1 MGCFF
6 CCFRIK
12 DANQTHLVSEPVSSK
27 PGVPVISRN
36 PLSSLLLAEEKDG
49 LSCTENENSA
59 LGTPQHDRQLMDE
72 ARFLKACG
80 TIIETPAEL
89 RKTPKKVNDL
99 SHCDGDSEPSKFHSW
114 LPNIST
120 EKFNLEKQPDQPP
133 TPTKLCEEWTKGSD
147 SLEHTPSSCI
157 SNGQTGRISGISI
170 EGSRVGSIT
179 NHASS
184 STTSSLTARDMGT
197 NVPCT
202 NKSVRFECEVDAI
215 LFSSGSS
222 SADIAASQN
231 PKQPK
236 SADCYSRS
244 KPSPNP
250 TPLKLT
256 DEMQTPGTVF
266 PTYQEN
272 MTNKKNPRIRS
283 QYVYSALNPVEN
295 ISQLKV
301 LKEEGSSTCILS
313 GHLRESLEQA
323 DNVTPKSEVGMIR
336 ASLEKDLN
344 VESSLSSWLKP
355 SSTNEDGNF
364 HHSGSISVGKT
375 QLGRTPWERPI
386 IGMVAAHWNE
396 VEPPNLPKYWD
407 GNGIPNSTNKYKE
420 DQKVSWHATPFEER
434 LEKALSD
441 ETSIPQRKHINRPTH
456 MDFDETEESDTAVSK
471 LQSSTHSKPVF
482 SI

>member
-1 MGCFF
+1 MLT
-6 CCFRIK
+6 
-12 DANQTHLVSEPVSSK
+12 D
-27 PGVPVISRN
+27 
-36 PLSSLLLAEEKDG
+36 LL
-49 LSCTENENSA
+49 
-59 LGTPQHDRQLMDE
+59 
-72 ARFLKACG
+72 
-80 TIIETPAEL
+80 
-89 RKTPKKVNDL
+89 
-99 SHCDGDSEPSKFHSW
+99 HCDGDSEPSNFHSW

-120 EKFNLEKQPDQPP
+120 EKFNLEKQPDQPA
-133 TPTKLCEEWTKGSD
+133 TPTKLCEEWAKGLD

-170 EGSRVGSIT
+170 EGSGVRSAP

-184 STTSSLTARDMGT
+184 STTSSLTARDVGT
-197 NVPCT
+197 NVRCT
-202 NKSVRFECEVDAI
+202 NKSVHFECKDDAI

-222 SADIAASQN
+222 SSEIAASQN

-236 SADCYSRS
+236 SADYYSRS

-256 DEMQTPGTVF
+256 DLMQTPGTVF
-266 PTYQEN
+266 PTYLEN
-272 MTNKKNPRIRS
+272 MANKKNPRIRS

-295 ISQLKV
+295 ISQLKE
-301 LKEEGSSTCILS
+301 LKEENSSTCTLS

-323 DNVTPKSEVGMIR
+323 DNGIPKSEVGMIG
-336 ASLEKDLN
+336 ASLEKELN

-364 HHSGSISVGKT
+364 HHSGSISVVKT
-375 QLGRTPWERPI
+375 QLGRTPGERPI

-396 VEPPNLPKYWD
+396 VEPHNLAKYWD

-434 LEKALSD
+434 LEKALSE
-441 ETSIPQRKHINRPTH
+441 ETSIPQRKHINRAMPVA
-456 MDFDETEESDTAVSK
+456 FDETEESDTAVSK
-471 LQSSTHSKPVF
+471 LQSSTHFKPVF